1 MGRPDVAL
9 LHNKPG
15 RNPPDENEG
24 TLSKNAVH

>member
-1 MGRPDVAL
+1 MGRPDVEL
-9 LHNKPG
+9 LDNELR